1 MLLDNIN
8 KKFVFWQHI
17 CRVSCYLTE
26 HQEFLLIF
34 HRPKSVAW
42 LLPHLLNI
50 VKLGVPKNAT
60 KSIVTL
66 YLDQR
71 QKVELLSDAKLNVVG
86 GAGGA
91 WPH

>member
-1 MLLDNIN
+1 M
-8 KKFVFWQHI
+8 
-17 CRVSCYLTE
+17 
-26 HQEFLLIF
+26 
-34 HRPKSVAW
+34 AW
-42 LLPHLLNI
+42 LLQHMFRI